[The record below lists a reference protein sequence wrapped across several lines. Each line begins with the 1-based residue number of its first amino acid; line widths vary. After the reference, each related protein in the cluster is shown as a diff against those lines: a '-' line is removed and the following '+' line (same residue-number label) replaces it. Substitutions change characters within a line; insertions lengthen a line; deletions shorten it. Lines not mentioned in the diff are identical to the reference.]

1 MDDLDD
7 LMLLT
12 NVMKVNNGVLR
23 RRDHPRSRAT
33 FDALERSGALVRV
46 LPGTYVDATLVTS
59 RRTRF
64 AAALATSPGAVLW
77 GTDAIAAL
85 TGTLDGRPFNAKDR
99 VQLAHPRGHASTA
112 AVRWVRRRV
121 PPEHRVRV
129 EGLRCPSAR
138 YLAVESAA
146 RDSGVLLERFLRTG
160 LVKPSELADTV
171 SVFDGSVGQATR
183 RRVVRTSIDNPWSGG
198 ERLLHTVLRRHR
210 IAGWV
215 ANAELVIDG
224 GRYFPDVLFE
234 EAGLVVEFDGYE
246 VHSKPEVFE
255 SDRRRQNAL
264 VGADYRVLRYTWKQ
278 LNDEPSVMIGQVRAF
293 LARQSA
299 TDLAPT

>member
-7 LMLLT
+7 VMLLT
-12 NVMKVNNGVLR
+12 NVMNLNNGVLR
-23 RRDHPRSRAT
+23 RRDHPRSRTT

-46 LPGTYVDATLVTS
+46 LPGVYVDATLITS

-77 GTDAIAAL
+77 GTDAVAAL
-85 TGTLDGRPFNAKDR
+85 TGRLDERPFRPGDR
-99 VQLAHPRGHASTA
+99 VQLAHLRGHVSTD

-121 PPEHRVRV
+121 PQEHRVRV
-129 EGLRCPSAR
+129 QGLRCPSAR
-138 YLAVESAA
+138 YLAIESAA
-146 RDSGVLLERFLRTG
+146 RDSGALLEQFLRTG
-160 LVKPSELADTV
+160 LVKPSELAAMV
-171 SVFDGSVGQATR
+171 PLFDGSAGQETR
-183 RRVVRTSIDNPWSGG
+183 RRVVRTSVDNPWSGG
-198 ERLLHTVLRRHR
+198 ERLLHSLLRRHR
-210 IAGWV
+210 ITGWV

-224 GRYFPDVLFE
+224 CRCFPDVLFE

-255 SDRRRQNAL
+255 SDRRRQNVL
-264 VGADYRVLRYTWKQ
+264 TMGDYRVLRYTWKQ
-278 LNDEPSVMIGQVRAF
+278 LNDEPLVMISQVRAF

-299 TDLAPT
+299 TDSGPT